1 MQLRAYLDAHDIPIS
16 VFADRLGVSVQ
27 AIHRYINGERTPKPA
42 VMARIAGATAGQVQ
56 PNDFFALEDAA

>member
-1 MQLRAYLDAHDIPIS
+1 MQLRAYLDTHAIPIS

-42 VMARIAGATAGQVQ
+42 VMARIASATCGKVQ
-56 PNDFFALEDAA
+56 PNDFFEPAEAA